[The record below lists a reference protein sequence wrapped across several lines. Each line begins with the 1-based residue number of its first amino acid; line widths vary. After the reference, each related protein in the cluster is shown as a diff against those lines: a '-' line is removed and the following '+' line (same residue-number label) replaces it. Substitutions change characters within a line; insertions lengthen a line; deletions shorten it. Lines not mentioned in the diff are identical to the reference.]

1 MWYDGVANGG
11 RHVGLATS
19 VDGIHFE
26 KYAGNPVFR
35 NAGAVDVK
43 KVGGVYVMV
52 WEGNN
57 GTYWATSV
65 DGLCWVDRGI
75 LFGLSGASYDA
86 YGQVTPFLE
95 VSNGRFHSIWFGG
108 ASVPSWNRN
117 RIGAAYAP
125 GTVPAGGGCTR
136 GARLRGCRVLR
147 PAWGP
152 VSETQV
158 IV

>member
-1 MWYDGVANGG
+1 M
-11 RHVGLATS
+11 
-19 VDGIHFE
+19 
-26 KYAGNPVFR
+26 
-35 NAGAVDVK
+35 DVK